1 MTSYLSYPSKPVIEA
16 TVSAVIAIVAAAAAV
31 SNRLSN
37 RISEMD
43 KRLDTFELRV
53 ATSYVPKQDF
63 EGAMAKMEDHMIRIE
78 NKLDKMLLRNG

>member
-1 MTSYLSYPSKPVIEA
+1 MTLYLSYPSKPVIEA
-16 TVSAVIAIVAAAAAV
+16 TVSAVIAIVAAAATV

-37 RISEMD
+37 RINDMD

-78 NKLDKMLLRNG
+78 TKLDKMLLRNG